1 MIPQTEIHIEDCHV
15 YMINR
20 PRRKF

>member
-1 MIPQTEIHIEDCHV
+1 MIPQTEIHIEDCRV

-20 PRRKF
+20 PRRRF